1 MIKVNKIIKTLENK
15 NIDKW
20 LIREVKTKSVEQFF
34 VLQKLETTRSVDTT
48 EIYVTI
54 YKEFEEN
61 NNKYLGNYSF
71 IINHNISIKELE
83 QLIDEAIYASS
94 FVKNEYYELVK
105 ADKKKS
111 YKDKNKP
118 NNPFELLQDISK
130 IFINS
135 SNESCMFNSLELF
148 YNETE
153 VHLLNSEGVD
163 YKKDVF
169 KIMVEAIPSYKDDN
183 FKTELYRMF
192 TYDSINMDK
201 IKEDSENAIKDVLLR
216 AKAIKNNFKGKT
228 NIILKDENVREL
240 FFELISTIDYSSVYS
255 KSNFKSIGE
264 DLQTNPKTKLTLSL
278 IPSSKADFFDSDGVL
293 LKETLVVSE
302 GKINDYYG
310 SNRFAYYLNMKPNG
324 MLRKIKVKKGNK
336 TIDKLKTKPYIEI
349 IDLSGIQLDLYAG
362 YIGGEVRL
370 AKYFDGK
377 DIYPIS
383 GFSFSGNLN
392 ECINEFELSKEE
404 TNINGYTGA
413 KYVLL
418 KNIEIN

>member
-1 MIKVNKIIKTLENK
+1 MIKVNKIIKALENK
-15 NIDKW
+15 NVSKW
-20 LIREVKTKSVEQFF
+20 LIKEVNTKSIEQFF
-34 VLQKLETTRSVDTT
+34 VLQKLETTRCVDTK

-61 NNKYLGNYSF
+61 DKKYLGNYSF
-71 IINHNISIKELE
+71 IINHNISNKELDI
-83 QLIDEAIYASS
+83 LIDEALYASN

-105 ADKKKS
+105 SDKKKS

-118 NNPFELLQDISK
+118 SNPFDLLQDIAK
-130 IFINS
+130 IYIDS
-135 SNESCMFNSLELF
+135 SNETCMFNSLELF
-148 YNETE
+148 YNESE
-153 VHLLNSEGVD
+153 IHLLNSEGVD

-169 KIMVEAIPSYKDDN
+169 KIMVEAIPSYKDES

-192 TYDSINMDK
+192 TYDFINLDK
-201 IKEDSENAIKDVLLR
+201 IKEDSTNAIKDVLLR
-216 AKAIKNNFKGKT
+216 AKAIKNTFTGKI
-228 NIILKDENVREL
+228 NVILKDENTKQL
-240 FFELISTIDYSSVYS
+240 FRELISTINYNSVYS

-264 DLQTNPKTKLTLSL
+264 DLQTNPKNKLTLSL
-278 IPSSKADFFDSDGVL
+278 IPSSKADYFDSDGVL

-310 SNRFAYYLNMKPNG
+310 NNRFAYYLNMKPNG
-324 MLRKIKVKKGNK
+324 ILNKIKVKKGSK
-336 TIDKLKTKPYIEI
+336 SIDKLKSKPYIEI

-370 AKYFDGK
+370 ANYFDGK

-392 ECINEFELSKEE
+392 NCINEFELSKEE
-404 TNINGYTGA
+404 TNINGYVGA

>member
-20 LIREVKTKSVEQFF
+20 LIREVKTKSIEQFF

-71 IINHNISIKELE
+71 IINNNISIKELE

-201 IKEDSENAIKDVLLR
+201 IKEDSKNAIKDVLLR

-264 DLQTNPKTKLTLSL
+264 DLQSNPKTKLTLSL
-278 IPSSKADFFDSDGVL
+278 IPSSKADYFDSDGVL

-336 TIDKLKTKPYIEI
+336 TIDKLKAKPYIEI

-377 DIYPIS
+377 DTYPIS

>member
-71 IINHNISIKELE
+71 IINHNIFIKELE

-163 YKKDVF
+163 YKKDVY

-201 IKEDSENAIKDVLLR
+201 IKKDSENAIKDVLLR
-216 AKAIKNNFKGKT
+216 AKAIKNNFNGKI

-278 IPSSKADFFDSDGVL
+278 IPSSKADYFDSDGVL

-336 TIDKLKTKPYIEI
+336 TIDKLKAKPYIEI

-370 AKYFDGK
+370 ANYFDGK
-377 DIYPIS
+377 DTYPIS

>member
-1 MIKVNKIIKTLENK
+1 MIKVSKLIKTLENK

-201 IKEDSENAIKDVLLR
+201 IKEDSENSIKDVLLR

-278 IPSSKADFFDSDGVL
+278 IPSSKADYFDSDGVL

-336 TIDKLKTKPYIEI
+336 TIDKLKAKPYIEI

-370 AKYFDGK
+370 ANYFDGK
-377 DIYPIS
+377 DKYPIS

>member
-153 VHLLNSEGVD
+153 VHLLNSKGVD

-216 AKAIKNNFKGKT
+216 AKAIKNNFNGKI
-228 NIILKDENVREL
+228 NIILKVENVREL

-278 IPSSKADFFDSDGVL
+278 IPSSKADYFDSDGVL

-370 AKYFDGK
+370 ANYFDGN
-377 DIYPIS
+377 DTYPIS

>member
-20 LIREVKTKSVEQFF
+20 LIREVKTKSIEQFF

-201 IKEDSENAIKDVLLR
+201 IKEDSKNAIKDVLLR

-264 DLQTNPKTKLTLSL
+264 DLQSNPKTKLTLSL
-278 IPSSKADFFDSDGVL
+278 IPSSKADYFDSDGVL

-336 TIDKLKTKPYIEI
+336 TIDKLKAKPYIEI

-377 DIYPIS
+377 DTYPIS

>member
-20 LIREVKTKSVEQFF
+20 LIREVKTKSLEQFF

-201 IKEDSENAIKDVLLR
+201 IKEDSENAIRDVLLR

-255 KSNFKSIGE
+255 KSNFNSIGE
-264 DLQTNPKTKLTLSL
+264 DLQKNPKTKLTLSL
-278 IPSSKADFFDSDGVL
+278 IPSSKADYFDSDGVL

-370 AKYFDGK
+370 ANYYDGN
-377 DIYPIS
+377 DVYPIS

-392 ECINEFELSKEE
+392 ECINNLKLSKEK
-404 TNINGYTGA
+404 TDINGYVGP
-413 KYVLL
+413 KYVVL
-418 KNIEIN
+418 KNFEIN

>member
-48 EIYVTI
+48 EIYITI

-216 AKAIKNNFKGKT
+216 AKAIKNNFNGKI

-278 IPSSKADFFDSDGVL
+278 IPSSKADYFDSDGVL

-310 SNRFAYYLNMKPNG
+310 SNRFAYYLNMKSNG

-336 TIDKLKTKPYIEI
+336 TIDKLKAKPYIEI

-370 AKYFDGK
+370 ANYFDGK
-377 DIYPIS
+377 DTYPIS

>member
-148 YNETE
+148 YNESE

-278 IPSSKADFFDSDGVL
+278 IPSSKADYFDSDGVL

-336 TIDKLKTKPYIEI
+336 TIDKLKAKPYIEI

-370 AKYFDGK
+370 ANYFDGK
-377 DIYPIS
+377 DTYPIS

>member
-105 ADKKKS
+105 TDKKKS

-148 YNETE
+148 YNESE

-216 AKAIKNNFKGKT
+216 AKAIKNNFNGKI

-278 IPSSKADFFDSDGVL
+278 IPSSKADYFDSDGVL

-336 TIDKLKTKPYIEI
+336 TIDKLKAKPYIEI

-370 AKYFDGK
+370 ANYFDGK
-377 DIYPIS
+377 DTYPIS